1 MPLSYKILLV
11 LLPCFLLVLLPPNA
25 ICFSSLTFFCTNVSL
40 KIQVMKKSLL
50 VLFAVAFAMGAFA
63 QTPNIITETPEGEFH
78 SFTRNTYYV
87 YWDMQ
92 WTARLTDGE
101 INVVTNG
108 DMAYIQ
114 NPLYYC
120 HLNNTWVYGS
130 YDAATGIIT
139 VPTGQ
144 YLSWYPYD
152 NYGEMLMW
160 GETYIYE
167 AKGEREYY
175 LGDTIYSNIESIQ
188 FQLRDNNLYL
198 LGAVGEVEAEYPFFY
213 NTIGMCASYDDDVFL
228 LACETVLSEGQPIGI
243 GGGTF
248 NSAVPANP
256 TADEWHDCGDESGQS
271 YFAFTLPSTDV
282 NGDPLDMHNVS
293 YRIYTDDDQVFTFD
307 AETYCLDIFEN
318 ITEVPYWLWSD
329 GLDFGEGKVFFYRTN
344 MGSNPLFTWRIGIQ
358 VVYTMG
364 GETNVSDIIYLDPNA
379 ANETFANKTVANVRY
394 YIVTGQE
401 MQQPKGLT
409 IEVTTYT
416 DGTRKVVKVLK

>member
-1 MPLSYKILLV
+1 
-11 LLPCFLLVLLPPNA
+11 
-25 ICFSSLTFFCTNVSL
+25 
-40 KIQVMKKSLL
+40 MKKSLL

-130 YDAATGIIT
+130 CDAATGIIT

-271 YFAFTLPSTDV
+271 YFAFTLPTTDV

-307 AETYCLDIFEN
+307 AETYWLDIFEN

-329 GLDFGEGKVFFYRTN
+329 GLDFWEGKVFFYRTN

-364 GETNVSDIIYLDPNA
+364 GETNVSDIVYLDPNA

-394 YIVTGQE
+394 YSVTGQE

>member
-1 MPLSYKILLV
+1 
-11 LLPCFLLVLLPPNA
+11 
-25 ICFSSLTFFCTNVSL
+25 
-40 KIQVMKKSLL
+40 MKKALS
-50 VLFAVAFAMGAFA
+50 FIFAFAFTMGAFA
-63 QTPNIITETPEGEFH
+63 QTPNIITETPDGEFH

-92 WTARLTDGE
+92 WTARMTDGE

-120 HLNNTWVYGS
+120 HLNDTWVYGS
-130 YDAATGIIT
+130 YDATTGIIT

-160 GETYIYE
+160 GETHIYE
-167 AKGEREYY
+167 AKDGREYY
-175 LGDTIYSNIESIQ
+175 LSDTIYSNVESIQ
-188 FQLRDNNLYL
+188 FQMLDNNLYL

-228 LACETVLSEGQPIGI
+228 LACETVLSAGQPIGL
-243 GGGTF
+243 GNGTY
-248 NSAVPANP
+248 NPAVPANP
-256 TADEWHDCGDESGQS
+256 TADEWHDSGNEDGDS

-282 NGDPLDMHNVS
+282 DGNPLDMHNVS
-293 YRIYTDDDQVFTFD
+293 YRIYTDDNQLFTFD
-307 AETYCLDIFEN
+307 AETYWLDISED
-318 ITEVPYWLWSD
+318 ITEVPYWLWSN
-329 GLDFGEGKVFFYRTN
+329 GLDFWENKVFFYRTN
-344 MGSNPLFTWRIGIQ
+344 TGDNPLFTDRIGIQ

-364 GETNVSDIIYLDPNA
+364 GETNVSDIVYLD
-379 ANETFANKTVANVRY
+379 EDSVDEIFGSKTVANVRY
-394 YIVTGQE
+394 YSLTGVELQHP
-401 MQQPKGLT
+401 QGVV

-416 DGTRKVVKVLK
+416 DGTRNTVKVVR

>member
-1 MPLSYKILLV
+1 
-11 LLPCFLLVLLPPNA
+11 
-25 ICFSSLTFFCTNVSL
+25 
-40 KIQVMKKSLL
+40 
-50 VLFAVAFAMGAFA
+50 VA
-63 QTPNIITETPEGEFH
+63 
-78 SFTRNTYYV
+78 
-87 YWDMQ
+87 
-92 WTARLTDGE
+92 
-101 INVVTNG
+101 
-108 DMAYIQ
+108 
-114 NPLYYC
+114 
-120 HLNNTWVYGS
+120 GS

-167 AKGEREYY
+167 AKNEREYY
-175 LGDTIYSNIESIQ
+175 LGDTIYSNVESIQ
-188 FQLRDNNLYL
+188 FQLRNNNLYL

-228 LACETVLSEGQPIGI
+228 LACETVMSEGQPIGI
-243 GGGTF
+243 GDGTF

-282 NGDPLDMHNVS
+282 NGNPLDMHNVS

-307 AETYCLDIFEN
+307 AETYWLDISED
-318 ITEVPYWLWSD
+318 ITEVPYWLWSN
-329 GLDFGEGKVFFYRTN
+329 GLDFWENKVFFYRTN
-344 MGSNPLFTWRIGIQ
+344 MGGNPLFTWRIGIQ

-364 GETNVSDIIYLDPNA
+364 GETNVSDIVYLGTEA
-379 ANETFANKTVANVRY
+379 VNEDFSNKTVADVRY
-394 YIVTGQE
+394 YSMTGQE
-401 MQQPKGLT
+401 IQQPQGLT

-416 DGTRKVVKVLK
+416 DGTRKVMKVLKSM

>member
-1 MPLSYKILLV
+1 
-11 LLPCFLLVLLPPNA
+11 
-25 ICFSSLTFFCTNVSL
+25 
-40 KIQVMKKSLL
+40 MKKSLL
-50 VLFAVAFAMGAFA
+50 ALFAVAFAMGAFA

-92 WTARLTDGE
+92 WTARMTDGE

-160 GETYIYE
+160 GETHIYE
-167 AKGEREYY
+167 AKDGREYY
-175 LGDTIYSNIESIQ
+175 LSDTIYSNVESIQ
-188 FQLRDNNLYL
+188 FQMLDDNLYL
-198 LGAVGEVEAEYPFFY
+198 LGAVGEVEAEYPYFY

-243 GGGTF
+243 GSGTF
-248 NSAVPANP
+248 NTAVPANP
-256 TADEWHDCGDESGQS
+256 TADEWYDCGDESGQS
-271 YFAFTLPSTDV
+271 YLAFTLPSTDV
-282 NGDPLDMHNVS
+282 NGNPLDMHNVS
-293 YRIYTDDDQVFTFD
+293 YRIYTDNDQLFTFD
-307 AETYCLDIFEN
+307 AETYWLDISED
-318 ITEVPYWLWSD
+318 ITEVPYWLWSN
-329 GLDFGEGKVFFYRTN
+329 GLDFWENKVFFYRTN
-344 MGSNPLFTWRIGIQ
+344 TGDNPLFTDRIGIQ

-364 GETNVSDIIYLDPNA
+364 GETNTSDIVYLGTDTV
-379 ANETFANKTVANVRY
+379 NEDFNNKTVTNVRY
-394 YIVTGQE
+394 YSMTGQE
-401 MQQPKGLT
+401 IQQPQGLT
-409 IEVTTYT
+409 IEITTYT
-416 DGTRKVVKVLK
+416 DGTRKVVKALK